1 MSEIQSTF
9 RRDPAAVRN
18 SGRSPSPVEPR
29 RRKLG
34 VWAVAVLS
42 AALGYAYF
50 NERVPCGPS
59 AGTLDVPQA
68 VATTSAHE
76 PARLRIGTYNIH
88 GCKGTDGVRDPA
100 RIAEVVRGADFVG
113 LNEVHGPSAWQSGDQ
128 AATLGGLLGLTSLYA
143 PTEDPWINAQFGNG
157 LLTRVAVE
165 HWQVVPLPRRY
176 GKSYRNLLHVRVRA
190 ANGTLV
196 NIVVM
201 HIDRSND
208 TERFFQLNTV
218 RDFFLSL
225 APPAVLLGD
234 LNSDADYPPLKR
246 LLLESDVIDALGEKL
261 QGQTPR
267 HIDWI
272 IVRGAT
278 VTDAGLTEAGP
289 SDHPYAWAD
298 LVIPPAAEPAY

>member
-1 MSEIQSTF
+1 MHEVTPVF
-9 RRDPAAVRN
+9 RRDAAAVR
-18 SGRSPSPVEPR
+18 SAARSTPTAEPR

-34 VWAVAVLS
+34 AWAAIVLPAAFAVV
-42 AALGYAYF
+42 YF
-50 NERVPCGPS
+50 NQRVPCGPS
-59 AGTLDVPQA
+59 AGTLDVPVA
-68 VATTSAHE
+68 VAAIDAHE

-157 LLTRVAVE
+157 LLTRVAVD
-165 HWQVVPLPRRY
+165 HWQVVPLPRIY
-176 GKSYRNLLHVRVRA
+176 GKSYRNLLHVRTRA
-190 ANGTLV
+190 ANGTPV
-196 NIVVM
+196 NIVIT
-201 HIDRSND
+201 HLDRSD
-208 TERFFQLNTV
+208 DAERLQQLITV
-218 RDFFLSL
+218 RNFFLSL

-234 LNSDADYPPLKR
+234 LNSDADYPSLKR
-246 LLLESDVIDALGEKL
+246 LLLQPDVVDALGAKL
-261 QGQTPR
+261 KDQAPR

-278 VTDAGLTEAGP
+278 VADAGLTEAGP
-289 SDHPYAWAD
+289 SDHPYAWAE
-298 LVIPPAAEPAY
+298 LVIPPAAAD

>member
-9 RRDPAAVRN
+9 RRDAAAVRN
-18 SGRSPSPVEPR
+18 SGRSPTPVEPR

-34 VWAVAVLS
+34 MWAVAVLS
-42 AALGYAYF
+42 AALGYVYF

-68 VATTSAHE
+68 VAAIDAHE

-165 HWQVVPLPRRY
+165 HWQVVPLPRIY
-176 GKSYRNLLHVRVRA
+176 GKSYRNLLHARVRA
-190 ANGTLV
+190 ANGTPV
-196 NIVVM
+196 NIVIT
-201 HIDRSND
+201 HLDRSND
-208 TERFFQLNTV
+208 RERREQLRTV
-218 RDFFLSL
+218 GNYFLSL
-225 APPAVLLGD
+225 AAPAVLMGD
-234 LNSDADYPPLKR
+234 LNSDADEAALQFVLTAP
-246 LLLESDVIDALGEKL
+246 DVVDALGEKF
-261 QGQTPR
+261 GDGGPR

-272 IVRGAT
+272 VVRGAT

-289 SDHPYAWAD
+289 SDHPYAWAE
-298 LVIPPAAEPAY
+298 LVIPPATEAAD